1 MTTTVLDL
9 YRSVRADQFPNGT
22 VIEDQPAPAVL
33 YPDFEPRLLSH
44 GKVRAA
50 DVELSDDKQWVKAG
64 GGTSLFDR
72 PGVFKSRG
80 WVAFQIPTGTIVPES
95 LVIRR
100 TGYNKTFQADHYQI
114 ESATERMRLDAFKGA
129 LDNLA
134 RNAVVRAIELA
145 KGTRQGG
152 ING

>member
-1 MTTTVLDL
+1 VTTTTLDL
-9 YRSVRADQFPNGT
+9 YRSVRTEQFPNGT

-33 YPDFEPRLLSH
+33 YPDFEPRVLPS
-44 GKVRAA
+44 GKVREA

-80 WVAFQIPTGTIVPES
+80 WVTFEIPTGTIVPES

-100 TGYNKTFQADHYQI
+100 TG
-114 ESATERMRLDAFKGA
+114 
-129 LDNLA
+129 
-134 RNAVVRAIELA
+134 
-145 KGTRQGG
+145 
-152 ING
+152 